1 MPKNTASSPCRAGR
15 ILPDLG
21 AFYGQNNGCGAGIFP
36 VVHGRGIRHQGSPGR
51 RKCLFWACFSGCHGA
66 WLRLLWEIRTS
77 AARSDFLIRKRRAVF
92 DVSERSALTLAT
104 VQAWRIWGSFPGSG
118 AAILQEYR
126 GRRPSVRGTGAQ
138 QPCWGQGATP
148 IGGLRAAVLIGSRV
162 KRLAQ
167 LELALAPI
175 RTGYYL
181 TQAPQVRQLRSP
193 PASAG
198 IGKKERRIL
207 D

>member
-1 MPKNTASSPCRAGR
+1 MPVAGVFFRLLCDGRRVLVFRYQIESCLTWASVAHSRWDG
-15 ILPDLG
+15 G
-21 AFYGQNNGCGAGIFP
+21 GAGI
-36 VVHGRGIRHQGSPGR
+36 
-51 RKCLFWACFSGCHGA
+51 
-66 WLRLLWEIRTS
+66 LR
-77 AARSDFLIRKRRAVF
+77 
-92 DVSERSALTLAT
+92 
-104 VQAWRIWGSFPGSG
+104 
-118 AAILQEYR
+118 EYR
-126 GRRPSVRGTGAQ
+126 GRQPSVQGTGAQ

-193 PASAG
+193 PTSPE
-198 IGKKERRIL
+198 ILNKERGIF